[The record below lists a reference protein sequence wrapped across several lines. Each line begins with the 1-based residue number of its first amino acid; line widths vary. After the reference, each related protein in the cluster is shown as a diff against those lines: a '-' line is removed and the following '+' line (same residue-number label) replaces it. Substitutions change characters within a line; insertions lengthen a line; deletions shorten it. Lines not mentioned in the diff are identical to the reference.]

1 MEEQSKGEHAIMIF
15 YFSATGNSEYAA
27 KRIAKNLDDKTVNI
41 ARALRDDDMTYPLKP
56 GETVGFVMPT
66 YFFGIPVIL
75 HAFLYAL
82 QFVTKER
89 HYTYLVLT
97 CGGKT
102 GAAGDMFAGVMR
114 DNEYLLS
121 AYYSVV
127 MPDNYLL
134 LYDVPKPEAV
144 GPVLREA
151 DRELDAICADI
162 RIRMGGNCDRH
173 RGPVPGLFTKLAYPI
188 YKRGRKTAKF
198 YATDACVSCG
208 LCERLCPC
216 EAIRLENGRPRW
228 VEDQCVL
235 CLGCINR
242 CPEAAIQY
250 GKKTLRRG
258 RYHNPE
264 T

>member
-1 MEEQSKGEHAIMIF
+1 
-15 YFSATGNSEYAA
+15 
-27 KRIAKNLDDKTVNI
+27 
-41 ARALRDDDMTYPLKP
+41 
-56 GETVGFVMPT
+56 
-66 YFFGIPVIL
+66 
-75 HAFLYAL
+75 
-82 QFVTKER
+82 
-89 HYTYLVLT
+89 
-97 CGGKT
+97 
-102 GAAGDMFAGVMR
+102 MFAGVMR

-173 RGPVPGLFTKLAYPI
+173 RGPVPGLLRSSPIRSINAAARPQSFTPPTRVFPAACAKDYAPARRSVWKMAVPAGWRISAYCVWAAS
-188 YKRGRKTAKF
+188 TA
-198 YATDACVSCG
+198 A
-208 LCERLCPC
+208 R
-216 EAIRLENGRPRW
+216 RPRSSM
-228 VEDQCVL
+228 E
-235 CLGCINR
+235 
-242 CPEAAIQY
+242 
-250 GKKTLRRG
+250 KTLRRG

>member
-1 MEEQSKGEHAIMIF
+1 
-15 YFSATGNSEYAA
+15 
-27 KRIAKNLDDKTVNI
+27 
-41 ARALRDDDMTYPLKP
+41 
-56 GETVGFVMPT
+56 
-66 YFFGIPVIL
+66 
-75 HAFLYAL
+75 
-82 QFVTKER
+82 
-89 HYTYLVLT
+89 
-97 CGGKT
+97 
-102 GAAGDMFAGVMR
+102 MFAGVMR

-173 RGPVPGLFTKLAYPI
+173 RGPVPGLLRSSPIRSINAAARPQSFTPPT
-188 YKRGRKTAKF
+188 RVF
-198 YATDACVSCG
+198 PCG

-250 GKKTLRRG
+250 GKKDAAARALSQ
-258 RYHNPE
+258 PE